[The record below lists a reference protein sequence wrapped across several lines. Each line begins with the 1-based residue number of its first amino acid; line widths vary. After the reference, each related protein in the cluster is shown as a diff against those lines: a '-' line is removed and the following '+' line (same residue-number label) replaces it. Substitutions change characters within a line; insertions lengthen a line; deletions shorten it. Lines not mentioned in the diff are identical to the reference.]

1 MAGGDV
7 SSVEGLKLSPKKCLL
22 FQSEVP
28 FLGKIDARDEV
39 KTDPQMVVSA
49 QDWLTNSLD

>member
-39 KTDPQMVVSA
+39 KTDPQKVVSA